1 MARVKR
7 GKAHLKK
14 RKQLLKRTKGYKW
27 GRKSKIKL
35 AKTAVLK
42 AGVYAYRDRR
52 VKKRDFRRLWQIRIN
67 AACRLEGIS
76 YSRFINLL
84 KKSKVE
90 IDRKVL
96 ADLAM
101 NNPEIF
107 KAIVAEVNPVRK
119 DGAPDP
125 ATRSQKS

>member
-7 GKAHLKK
+7 GKSHLKRRK
-14 RKQLLKRTKGYKW
+14 RLLKRTKGYKW
-27 GRKSKIKL
+27 GRKSKPKL

-42 AGVYAYRDRR
+42 AGAHAFRDRR
-52 VKKRDFRRLWQIRIN
+52 KKKRDFRRLWQVRIN
-67 AACRLEGIS
+67 AACRAEGIS

-101 NNPEIF
+101 NNPGIF
-107 KAIVAEVNPVRK
+107 KAIVAEVK
-119 DGAPDP
+119 
-125 ATRSQKS
+125 K

>member
-14 RKQLLKRTKGYKW
+14 RKQLLKRAKGYKW

-84 KKSKVE
+84 KKSKVK

-107 KAIVAEVNPVRK
+107 KAIVAEVK
-119 DGAPDP
+119 
-125 ATRSQKS
+125 K